1 MNKITTLAVLTAG
14 FTLAGSSIAPALAQE
29 PTKVFL
35 DVNGGAQTESRTI
48 ESSTSFPL
56 YGETAIINA
65 SQSIASG
72 GLFDVSGGYR
82 FLRSL
87 GVGIGVSVFSS
98 KGDGA
103 IAASIP
109 SPIAFNKPVTVTATA
124 TDLKHSEVGYHVM
137 LVYFAEYDK
146 TEFAAFIGPSFFQVK
161 QDILSAT
168 VPPGTQTINTATNEE
183 TASATGLNA
192 GVNISYMFHRNYGA
206 GVFLRYAGAT
216 ADLPSAPDVKVG
228 GFQFGLGLRLRF

>member
-1 MNKITTLAVLTAG
+1 MNRITTLAVLTAV

-35 DVNGGAQTESRTI
+35 DINGGAQTESRTI

-56 YGETAIINA
+56 YGETAIINS
-65 SQSIASG
+65 SQSINSG
-72 GLFDVSGGYR
+72 GLFDVSGGFR
-82 FLRSL
+82 FVPSL
-87 GVGIGVSVFSS
+87 GVGVGVSVFSS

-109 SPIAFNKPVTVTATA
+109 SPIAFNKPVTVTSEA

-137 LVYFAEYDK
+137 LVYFTQIDK
-146 TEFAAFIGPSFFQVK
+146 TEISAFVGPSFFQVK

-168 VPPGTQTINTATNEE
+168 VPPGTQTINPATNEE
-183 TASATGLNA
+183 TASATGVNA
-192 GVNISYMFHRNYGA
+192 GLNLSYMFHRNYGA
-206 GVFLRYAGAT
+206 GIFLRYAGAT

-228 GFQFGLGLRLRF
+228 GFQVGGGLRLRF